1 MRVEGHSVVKFENFL
16 YIFGGFDLES
26 KKETNATY
34 RLDIADIERGLT
46 QSSNDI
52 SAAHASHP
60 MAAAAGGENNSAA
73 GLFGGPE
80 GGKAAAMAS
89 RAYMYNM
96 MPAAMQQQPAA
107 DQAAP
112 AGGISSPF
120 WRGQSAASVSEDVL
134 MYPVNTTGLPPPPRA
149 HHACCMRG
157 PYMVVW
163 GGSQSNTDDES
174 LLGGP
179 TSSST
184 SSSSSLGVTE
194 LFALNLE
201 TLVWSTYV
209 VASVAPHVK
218 QQFVPQQRCHA
229 TMVCAEDALLLF
241 GGYPTTIQ
249 RGEEALG
256 FAPNEWRVFRVS
268 GDGLCEAQEPAGASP
283 ALWGHS
289 VVYAHRCILAFGG
302 VDAHSNEEVNSLCV
316 YHLDER
322 KWRWAEFPEGPCSR
336 ALHSAVFDTAQ
347 AAMIVYGG
355 FSSSANEDESFGD
368 PSASPFKGGST
379 ADGANPIVAQL
390 QDVWSF
396 SLETGLW
403 EKIFPSAIGA
413 ASRAGGGSGPS
424 WAPPGRSGHASVYHN
439 HRMFVIGGL
448 VEKPDGPSSPARGG
462 TGTAASWN
470 LLQNNNNSGTTGRA
484 AAASSSGGGDLL
496 IFDLHS
502 RRWKAKNI
510 ITAKTSVTSSS
521 SVNVPAAPPG
531 NNQQRSI
538 VSIESHHDGTEH
550 AQRESII
557 DKYLNISA
565 SPSSNAV
572 TPNRSTLRGAAS
584 GGPRTVGS
592 ARAASAQG
600 AAPSPLVVKSNPIG
614 TPASLQQALVSSV
627 FHEAITEQR
636 KRQLIGGER
645 SSSPMRWAD
654 DNAAAARRSSS
665 PETDDYA
672 DALLGNATVVGNRSP
687 LSTQRSLTNEVL
699 HSYRTPPRGATTDNN
714 TNKNIFGSGGS
725 SSRVVSSP
733 LLMPTSAHPPA
744 AAVPFTR
751 MHQMVSSIAEQ
762 QSAADLRWTA
772 AENERRS
779 KLLMQYLTTHG
790 DPSSSP
796 WASMTSHSGL
806 QDDESEGGGARL
818 QHAIRPQDP
827 RMIISGPSSSPLA
840 QSSSFGSSSTRRP
853 SSVSVQAPE
862 QHYTG
867 RTSIPQYQSLPQRA
881 ASSEIL
887 DSDEMLSSQSH
898 TVQPHPLAPG
908 PWLP

>member
-52 SAAHASHP
+52 SAAHASYP

-96 MPAAMQQQPAA
+96 MSAAMQQQPAA

-268 GDGLCEAQEPAGASP
+268 GDGLCERLKNPQARHRHCGDIRLCTRTDVSLRLAVLTPTLTKRSTLFVCITWTSENGDGPSFLKDRAP
-283 ALWGHS
+283 EHFTAL
-289 VVYAHRCILAFGG
+289 
-302 VDAHSNEEVNSLCV
+302 
-316 YHLDER
+316 
-322 KWRWAEFPEGPCSR
+322 CST
-336 ALHSAVFDTAQ
+336 LPKLP
-347 AAMIVYGG
+347 VYGG

-665 PETDDYA
+665 RETDDYA